1 MLQQV
6 LQVNDI
12 PSKQIDELI
21 LDKENRDKQEY
32 ESKIEEKGYKRG
44 IKDGKMQIK
53 KEEEKV
59 TPGGEV
65 VEESNN
71 NIMDNGVG
79 VPSDNVEGVQ
89 GMGEEI
95 EGQIPTEVL
104 QELLTLAQEQP
115 EVFREVL
122 QSYPELAQMLQQDIN
137 GGMM

>member
-1 MLQQV
+1 M
-6 LQVNDI
+6 
-12 PSKQIDELI
+12 KQGHFLMVFLFIACSCFVSLYVVQKKYDAI
-21 LDKENRDKQEY
+21 KE
-32 ESKIEEKGYKRG
+32 
-44 IKDGKMQIK
+44 
-53 KEEEKV
+53 EEEKV

-71 NIMDNGVG
+71 NIMDNRVG

-122 QSYPELAQMLQQDIN
+122 QNYPELAQMLQQDIN

>member
-1 MLQQV
+1 MQ
-6 LQVNDI
+6 
-12 PSKQIDELI
+12 
-21 LDKENRDKQEY
+21 DKEARDKKEY
-32 ESKIEEKGYKRG
+32 EGKIEDKGYKRG
-44 IKDGKMQIK
+44 VKDGKMQIK
-53 KEEEKV
+53 EEEEKI

-71 NIMDNGVG
+71 NIMDNGVD

-122 QSYPELAQMLQQDIN
+122 QNYPELAQMLQQDIN